1 MKFEEGDM
9 VRIKA
14 GAFAAFTGKVEE
26 VRLYAG
32 RLRVAVNIYGRVQ
45 AVELPFRDVEK
56 ITFTDESEA
65 GPGDD

>member
-45 AVELPFRDVEK
+45 AVELPFQDVEK